1 MNVKM
6 AEEGVDGTGFPADS
20 SEGPV
25 PTLALAIEQRNK
37 QTKIEETWLEV
48 LKC

>member
-6 AEEGVDGTGFPADS
+6 AEEGVYGTGFPADS

-25 PTLALAIEQRNK
+25 PTLALAIDIRIIN
-37 QTKIEETWLEV
+37 EETWLEV